1 MSTEVFRS
9 GGWGWG
15 TSSKLFHSSLGRL
28 WAPGHYQIRLQ
39 DLPPRTGWGLI
50 GRDSSVWRKIEKL
63 FLEKKRRRGRKQL
76 RALSLS
82 QKIVWGPVNPI
93 CCQGLPKQWRNRV
106 DPGRAL
112 MLPMGIAQNRFSVNG
127 SIARGII
134 QPALLMKWVGTSDHF
149 SHLGISSSCYRRICL
164 KNKPPAMVICKAMYH
179 LSLNSFSFLSFQGT
193 N

>member
-1 MSTEVFRS
+1 MGVRNFQQIVPLLPREAVSPRSLPNRTSRSTPPQDWLRTHWQGFFHLMKNWE
-9 GGWGWG
+9 
-15 TSSKLFHSSLGRL
+15 TLFG
-28 WAPGHYQIRLQ
+28 
-39 DLPPRTGWGLI
+39 
-50 GRDSSVWRKIEKL
+50 
-63 FLEKKRRRGRKQL
+63 KKRRRGRKQL
-76 RALSLS
+76 LALSLS

-149 SHLGISSSCYRRICL
+149 SHLGISSSCYERICL